1 LLDEFSPHLSPPYQ
15 TEGSSQTLGL
25 ESTLQEL
32 QLHTFQA
39 DLTCSGRAVAEVF
52 EAYPLLPG
60 VILIEQGQFEGMIS
74 RQQFL
79 EYLLRPHGLELF
91 LHKPLKILHSYTRTK
106 VLLLPQSTTIVVAAQ
121 YALRRLSELQAEPI
135 VVQVEPQDY
144 RLLNVHELNIAY
156 WQIRGIET
164 QVRYERTQVRMIQS
178 DKMANLGRLVDGLAH
193 EVLDPVSFI
202 WGNLTYLTIYS
213 QGILQLIAAYE
224 QHLPDPAPDI
234 AVIAEEIELD
244 YIKQDLPRAIES
256 IKVGAE
262 RLTKL
267 ATSLQNFCHIDEV
280 YPKPADLHGSL
291 DGILLLLK
299 SRLTT
304 EIQIVK
310 NYGHLPP
317 VHCYLGQLN
326 QVFINLLTYGVD
338 ALLDQ
343 AVRQKVLPELKG
355 TIAPPATDREPRI
368 EVTTKVCPLEGSK
381 GESQDPTMLLPRWV
395 SIRIGDNGPAL
406 SQESHRQIL
415 ESFSVAGRA
424 AQENSLTMSYQIVT
438 AKHGGRLKL
447 RSPWAFVGNQ
457 SSAQPGNALAPTD
470 TLQGI
475 GTEFEI
481 LLPLL

>member
-1 LLDEFSPHLSPPYQ
+1 MLDELGLHLSPPHQ

-39 DLTCSGRAVAEVF
+39 DLTCLGRKVADVF
-52 EAYPLLPG
+52 EAHPLLPG
-60 VILIEQGQFEGMIS
+60 VILIEEGQFVGMIS

-79 EYLLRPHGLELF
+79 EYLLRPQGLELF
-91 LHKPLKILHSYTRTK
+91 LHQPLKVLHSYTRSK
-106 VLLLPQSTTIVVAAQ
+106 VLLLPQSMTIVGAAQ
-121 YALRRLSELQAEPI
+121 HALRRLPEFQGEPI
-135 VVQVEPQDY
+135 VVQVGPQDY

-213 QGILQLIAAYE
+213 QGILQLVSAYE
-224 QHLPDPAPDI
+224 QHLPYPSPDI
-234 AVIAEEIELD
+234 VAIAEEIELD
-244 YIKQDLPRAIES
+244 YIRQDLPRAIES

-280 YPKPADLHGSL
+280 YPKPADLHESL

-304 EIQIVK
+304 DIQIVK

-317 VHCYLGQLN
+317 VQCYVGQLN
-326 QVFINLLTYGVD
+326 QVFINLLTYAVD
-338 ALLDQ
+338 ALLNQ

-355 TIAPPATDREPRI
+355 TIALPMAGREPRI
-368 EVTTKVCPLEGSK
+368 EITTKVCSLETGK
-381 GESQDPTMLLPRWV
+381 GDDDPTILLPRWV
-395 SIRIGDNGPAL
+395 SIRIADNGLAL
-406 SQESHRQIL
+406 SQEAHRQIL
-415 ESFSVAGRA
+415 ESFSVEGRA
-424 AQENSLTMSYQIVT
+424 IQETSLTISYQIVT

-447 RSPWAFVGNQ
+447 RSPWSFVSNQ
-457 SSAQPGNALAPTD
+457 SSVGRDDALDDGNA
-470 TLQGI
+470 LQGI